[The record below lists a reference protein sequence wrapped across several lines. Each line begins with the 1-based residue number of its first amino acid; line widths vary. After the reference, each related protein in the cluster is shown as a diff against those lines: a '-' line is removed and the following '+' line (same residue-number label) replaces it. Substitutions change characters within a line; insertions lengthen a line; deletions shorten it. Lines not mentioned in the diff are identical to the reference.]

1 MSATLLLD
9 TCSNYGNLV
18 MLILMTNF
26 YELSISF
33 FKYFYSFLIFL
44 FLQLTLQTD
53 WIIILIKSAYSV
65 MIINANRTQKFHL

>member
-9 TCSNYGNLV
+9 TCSNYGKLV

-26 YELSISF
+26 YELFISF
-33 FKYFYSFLIFL
+33 FKYFLSFLIFL
-44 FLQLTLQTD
+44 FLQLTLHTD

-65 MIINANRTQKFHL
+65 MIINANGTQKFHL